1 MAREY
6 AAAAGYRAAGGALF
20 ERLAA
25 NCEAHVRA
33 LNSQLDSVGRLPPEP
48 AARRPT
54 CGDGVPWSA
63 RSSRPT
69 AVRWAICTTR
79 RPSGRRRTIMGG
91 HAQHLV
97 VLLENPLRS
106 LGERS

>member
-6 AAAAGYRAAGGALF
+6 AAAGGYRAAGGALF

-48 AARRPT
+48 AAPADV
-54 CGDGVPWSA
+54 GDGVA
-63 RSSRPT
+63 VERAFVEAYRRSLGDLYDPATKQT
-69 AVRWAICTTR
+69 AA
-79 RPSGRRRTIMGG
+79 TIMGG

-97 VLLENPLRS
+97 VLLKNP
-106 LGERS
+106 